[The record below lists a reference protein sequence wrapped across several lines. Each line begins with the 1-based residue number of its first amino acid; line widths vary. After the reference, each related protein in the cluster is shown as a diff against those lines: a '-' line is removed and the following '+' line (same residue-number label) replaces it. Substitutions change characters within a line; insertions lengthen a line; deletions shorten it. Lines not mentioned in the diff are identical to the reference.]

1 MKFNHENKTIE
12 MSRTEATK
20 ANIYGSE
27 AYKNLMKHKTAMPNY
42 EIAIIKRNTSK
53 SKSKDKGLTYS
64 FMERYILA
72 HDNSEENMKEFEK
85 NKKEAKL
92 TNDLSTSSYVRVRD
106 WFLETYSEVSDFI
119 EKKSA

>member
-27 AYKNLMKHKTAMPNY
+27 AYKILMKHKTAMPNY

-53 SKSKDKGLTYS
+53 SKNKDKGLTYS
-64 FMERYILA
+64 FMKNYILA

-85 NKKEAKL
+85 SKKEATL
-92 TNDLSTSSYVRVRD
+92 TNELSTSAYVRVRN
-106 WFLETYSEVSDFI
+106 WFLKTYPEVVNYI